1 MKQQNGE
8 NTKKRSKAGAI
19 AAAAVILAA
28 GAGTAFYLSTN
39 AYASSEPQTSYREY
53 SVSKGSITVGI
64 SESGTASVGRSY
76 ISLPVSAEVEEVY
89 AKVGSE
95 VKSGDKLAKLSTDD
109 IEGIKEQYLSEIS
122 TAKLELD
129 TALGEKETKLA
140 EAKSVYEQSINGAD
154 SAEEVYEL
162 SVTKLQNDISDT
174 EKNIE
179 SLKKQLAEYEQLLED
194 YPADY
199 AEYTKYESKYEEY
212 TDTYEEY
219 SDVYA
224 GYEKTLKEYN
234 KELDALNKKYNE
246 YLESISE
253 DQAVIKELKDAID
266 QAEKTYNEAGEKY
279 EEALEN
285 PVFSQSTDSNGT
297 SDAAVSSQSSV
308 DTAMAE
314 MNKAYDEYWE
324 AKANFN
330 SRYVSLDKTYS
341 YAIEDYE
348 KKLDAMQDKID
359 KYKEMMEE
367 YADMMSDYQKE
378 MNSFKAEFDSFK
390 EEYGKTYGE
399 MDGEDIS
406 EKINSISAEI
416 EKAEYELKNLKTG
429 ESSSELSARL
439 KKEDTLLTAQTA
451 QEVYDRTVQNLN
463 KDISDKQEAYDD
475 LCGEYNE
482 LLENMG
488 DGVYIYADCDGRI
501 ASVNVSEGSTVMAE
515 QNLFSI
521 ADTSEIYV
529 SIAVSESD
537 ITSLSVGQETQ
548 AIFTAYEDVT
558 FYGVIDSIAAEP
570 ARSSGSVT
578 YTVTVKLDTDEK
590 YDILDGMTA
599 EATFLQKQVTD
610 VFYANVNAVTFR
622 DGATYVT
629 VYGENGEPTEKQVV
643 TGFSDGRYVEISEGV
658 SAGDKLLAET
668 VLSENKGKG

>member
-1 MKQQNGE
+1 MKRQNGE
-8 NTKKRSKAGAI
+8 NVKRKSKAGII

-28 GAGTAFYLSTN
+28 GAGTAFYMSTN
-39 AYASSEPQTSYREY
+39 TYASSEPQTSYREY
-53 SVSKGSITVGI
+53 SVSKGNITVGI

-76 ISLPVSAEVEEVY
+76 VSLPVSAEVEEVY
-89 AKVGSE
+89 VKVGSE
-95 VKSGDKLAKLSTDD
+95 VNSGDKLAKLCTDD
-109 IEGIKEQYLSEIS
+109 IEGIKAQYIS
-122 TAKLELD
+122 KISAASLELD

-140 EAKSVYEQSINGAD
+140 EAKSVYEQSVSGAD

-179 SLKKQLAEYEQLLED
+179 SLKKQLAEYEQLLEA
-194 YPADY
+194 YPDAY
-199 AEYTKYESKYEEY
+199 AEYTAYESSYEEY

-219 SDVYA
+219 SDIYV

-266 QAEKTYNEAGEKY
+266 QTEKTYYEAKEKY
-279 EEALEN
+279 EEALKN
-285 PVFSQSTDSNGT
+285 PTSSQNSASNT
-297 SDAAVSSQSSV
+297 SETSQSSV
-308 DTAMAE
+308 DTALTA
-314 MNKAYDEYWE
+314 MNKAYDKYL
-324 AKANFN
+324 KAQADL
-330 SRYVSLDKTYS
+330 SDRYVSLDKTYS
-341 YAIEDYE
+341 SAIEEYE
-348 KKLDAMQDKID
+348 KKLGAMQNKID
-359 KYKEMMEE
+359 EYKEMMEE
-367 YADMMSDYQKE
+367 YSDMMSDHQKE

-399 MDGEDIS
+399 MDEEDIRDRVDS
-406 EKINSISAEI
+406 LSADI

-429 ESSSELSARL
+429 ESGSELSARL
-439 KKEDTLLTAQTA
+439 KKEDTLLAAQTA
-451 QEVYDRTVQNLN
+451 QEVYDRTVQKLN
-463 KDISDKQEAYDD
+463 KDISDKQEAYDS
-475 LCGEYNE
+475 LCEEYNE

-488 DGVYIYADCDGRI
+488 DGVYIYADCDGRV
-501 ASVNVSEGSTVMAE
+501 AAVNVSEDDTVPAE
-515 QNLFSI
+515 QNVFSI
-521 ADTSEIYV
+521 ADTSEVYV

-537 ITSLSVGQETQ
+537 ISSLSVGQETQ
-548 AIFTAYEDVT
+548 AVFTAYEDVT
-558 FYGVIDSIAAEP
+558 FYGEIDTISAEP

-590 YDILDGMTA
+590 YDIRDGMTV

-610 VFYANVNAVTFR
+610 VLYANVNAVTFR
-622 DGATYVT
+622 DGASYVT
-629 VYGENGEPTEKQVV
+629 VYDENGEPTEKQVV

-668 VLSENKGKG
+668 VLSENKRKD